1 MAADKSLR
9 RFISEH
15 GSCPFKDFFL
25 GAADIG
31 DQRIRRG
38 NGTNAFDEIDY
49 PAYWSSQYDQVAAGN
64 RFYRIFS
71 AQINRTHAA
80 GTVQNRPAITANNLA
95 SEARG
100 LQGQGQ

>member
-1 MAADKSLR
+1 LR
-9 RFISEH
+9 RIVAKN
-15 GSCPFKDFFL
+15 GSRAVKDFLL
-25 GAADIG
+25 GAANIG
-31 DQRIRRG
+31 DQRIRRR

-64 RFYRIFS
+64 RFYRIFR

-95 SEARG
+95 SEPRG
-100 LQGQGQ
+100 L